1 MRCLLT
7 VMAILATAIVS
18 QPIAAAP
25 ALKALIIDGQN
36 NHDWR
41 ATTPILKKHLEDTG
55 LFTVDVA
62 TSPPK
67 GSNMSGFAPAFKDYN
82 VVVSN
87 YNGDS
92 WSDETKK
99 AFVDYML
106 NGGGFVCVHA
116 ADNSF
121 PEWAEYNQ
129 IIGLGGWGGRDHRS
143 GPYIRYRDGQIF
155 RDTQEGKAG
164 EHGPQHAFEIAI
176 RDESHPITRGLPRE
190 WLHATDELY
199 AKLRGPAEAI
209 HVLGTAFSA
218 PDFRGTD
225 EHEPAFFTVDFG
237 PGRTFHTTLGHSPM
251 AMKCVGFMFTLQRG
265 AEWAATGQVTQDDIP
280 DDFPTA
286 TQASVRE

>member
-82 VVVSN
+82 VVVSI

-92 WSDETKK
+92 WSDDTK
-99 AFVDYML
+99 
-106 NGGGFVCVHA
+106 
-116 ADNSF
+116 
-121 PEWAEYNQ
+121 
-129 IIGLGGWGGRDHRS
+129 
-143 GPYIRYRDGQIF
+143 
-155 RDTQEGKAG
+155 
-164 EHGPQHAFEIAI
+164 
-176 RDESHPITRGLPRE
+176 
-190 WLHATDELY
+190 
-199 AKLRGPAEAI
+199 
-209 HVLGTAFSA
+209 
-218 PDFRGTD
+218 
-225 EHEPAFFTVDFG
+225 
-237 PGRTFHTTLGHSPM
+237 
-251 AMKCVGFMFTLQRG
+251 
-265 AEWAATGQVTQDDIP
+265 
-280 DDFPTA
+280 
-286 TQASVRE
+286 